1 MKPVNI
7 EERRARHKREAVC
20 GILFFALIQLACIV
34 AFVALCMIPDLP
46 TWLFYLF
53 AALAVLCVV
62 PMIFA
67 LKVLKQRFQEIEGG
81 ELDEASQY

>member
-1 MKPVNI
+1 M
-7 EERRARHKREAVC
+7 
-20 GILFFALIQLACIV
+20 FFALLQLACI
-34 AFVALCMIPDLP
+34 AGFVALCMIPDLP
-46 TWLFYLF
+46 AWLFYLF

-67 LKVLKQRFQEIEGG
+67 LNVLRQRFQEIEGG

>member
-7 EERRARHKREAVC
+7 EERKARYKREAVC

-34 AFVALCMIPDLP
+34 TFVALCMIPDLP
-46 TWLFYLF
+46 AWLFYLF
-53 AALAVLCVV
+53 VAMAIFCIV

-67 LKVLKQRFQEIEGG
+67 LKVLRQRFQEIEGG